1 MIERIFDI
9 ALRILF
15 VLTACAGIWH
25 YVSFVTPRVVEYAV
39 PVRDGSEFRVVKKMT
54 TKIGETFKSFSS
66 ENAVKPFDGEW
77 PCFRGARRD
86 NLVQED
92 RPLTKNWG
100 ADGPKVMWLKELGDK
115 LFLTSMQR

>member
-9 ALRILF
+9 ALRTMF

-25 YVSFVTPRVVEYAV
+25 YVSFVTPRAVDYAV

-66 ENAVKPFDGEW
+66 ATEIKPFDGEW

-86 NLVQED
+86 NHVQED
-92 RPLTKNWG
+92 RP
-100 ADGPKVMWLKELGDK
+100 
-115 LFLTSMQR
+115 

>member
-15 VLTACAGIWH
+15 ILTACAGIWH

-39 PVRDGSEFRVVKKMT
+39 PVRDGSEFRVVKKLT

-66 ENAVKPFDGEW
+66 ETV
-77 PCFRGARRD
+77 
-86 NLVQED
+86 V
-92 RPLTKNWG
+92 
-100 ADGPKVMWLKELGDK
+100 
-115 LFLTSMQR
+115 